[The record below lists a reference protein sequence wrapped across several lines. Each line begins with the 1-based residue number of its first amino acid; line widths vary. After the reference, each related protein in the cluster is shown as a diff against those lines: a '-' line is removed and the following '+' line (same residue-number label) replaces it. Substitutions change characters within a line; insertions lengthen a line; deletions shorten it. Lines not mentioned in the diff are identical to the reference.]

1 MTISTPRT
9 KSGLETGSPFGG
21 GEPAQP
27 AAATQRNR
35 AFTLMEAMIAT
46 ALSTIVL
53 AGVLSAF
60 LMIGRTSVTSSNYSQ
75 NAAETRRAL
84 ELFGQDARLAS
95 NIRWTNDHHI
105 TLTIPQTGA
114 ATVLVTYAYD
124 DQPASETHRCFYR
137 IVESNGHT
145 APRQILAREV
155 SELSFQRF
163 KLEQTGVPANIAS
176 NDLETKQVQLTLR
189 ATRRGSI
196 TPVASQTALSAS
208 YILRNKRVSN

>member
-1 MTISTPRT
+1 MTISTPRI
-9 KSGLETGSPFGG
+9 KTGFRFAGR
-21 GEPAQP
+21 EPAP
-27 AAATQRNR
+27 TAAPTQLHR
-35 AFTLMEAMIAT
+35 AFTLIEAMIAT
-46 ALSTIVL
+46 ALSTVVL

-95 NIRWTNDHHI
+95 NILWTNDHHI
-105 TLTIPQTGA
+105 TLTVTQTAGA
-114 ATVLVTYAYD
+114 TALVTYAYD
-124 DQPASETHRCFYR
+124 DQPASETYRCFYR
-137 IVESNGHT
+137 FVESNGQT
-145 APRQILAREV
+145 TPRQILAREV
-155 SELSFQRF
+155 SELFFQRF
-163 KLEQTGVPANIAS
+163 KLEQTGARANVAA

-189 ATRRGSI
+189 ATRRGAT